1 MTSQQNPNKYASM
14 TEQDPG
20 YRDYCGKREG
30 QVIRWLEVG
39 IASLHK
45 DGLGFDVILDRLPVG
60 GFNGRIL
67 VRELGA
73 HPPEPEPAP
82 PPASE

>member
-1 MTSQQNPNKYASM
+1 MTSQLANKYASM
-14 TEQDPG
+14 TEQAPN
-20 YRDYCGKREG
+20 YRVYCGKREG

-39 IASLHK
+39 IASAHK
-45 DGLGFDVILDRLPVG
+45 DGLGFDVKLDLLPVG

-67 VRELGA
+67 VREIGA
-73 HPPEPEPAP
+73 PVPEPESTP